1 MLSVLTMDHIEIT
14 TSDRDHLWWLERTK
28 VPLNLKVHV
37 DLGCGAG
44 ALGRSLLQRGV
55 ETSVGVDVVD
65 FPALKNSKPDRPDLE
80 ARFKFL
86 NLDLNRS
93 DWPASIHE
101 AVGGAKVDL
110 VTAFDFLEHVDSP
123 WSTLRSIAQIL
134 DSGGR
139 LVLTTPNVMSWERVL
154 RPTCWSGAQ
163 DPQHKILLQPY
174 SLRFLLERTGFELEL
189 LRSPLRK
196 LGPIGW
202 GLPIG
207 GQMIAVAR
215 KV

>member
-1 MLSVLTMDHIEIT
+1 MNNIEMT

-28 VPLNLKVHV
+28 ISLNLKVHV

-44 ALGRSLLQRGV
+44 ALGCALVQRGI

-65 FPALKNSKPDRPDLE
+65 SGGSKNSNG
-80 ARFKFL
+80 RFKFL

-93 DWPASIHE
+93 DWPSFIGE
-101 AVGGAKVDL
+101 AVGGAKANL

-123 WSTLRSIAQIL
+123 WTTLGSIAQIL
-134 DSGGR
+134 SPGGR

-154 RPTCWSGAQ
+154 RPTRWSGAQ

-174 SLRFLLERTGFELEL
+174 SLRFLLERAGFELEL

-202 GLPIG
+202 NLPIG